1 MKATPPPPR
10 SPTYLGSSVPTNQR
24 SPRPPSKPHPA
35 VTSVS
40 RSCFPFGSVPTE
52 ESAVP
57 VMARAT
63 GPDRRLLA
71 IYTGGTIGMRSEG
84 GGESVPPRPKQN
96 NLRVRPLGTPRLSLA
111 RGDRTLP
118 PLGALVAGSPGPRR
132 GEGHGNS
139 SRPEVSLKP
148 WDTWS
153 EEGPRKTALFCA

>member
-1 MKATPPPPR
+1 
-10 SPTYLGSSVPTNQR
+10 
-24 SPRPPSKPHPA
+24 
-35 VTSVS
+35 
-40 RSCFPFGSVPTE
+40 
-52 ESAVP
+52 
-57 VMARAT
+57 MARAT